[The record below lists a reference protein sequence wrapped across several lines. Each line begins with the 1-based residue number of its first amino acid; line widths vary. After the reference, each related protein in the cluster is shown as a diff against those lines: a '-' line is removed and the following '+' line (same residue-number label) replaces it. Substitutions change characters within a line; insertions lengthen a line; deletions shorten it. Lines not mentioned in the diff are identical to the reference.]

1 VSRAWDEAEHP
12 RDEDGRFTE
21 AWAASLA
28 ATLPHR
34 FMTHAQLADYAD
46 RTDYT
51 RAYFHGGGSSI
62 TAVRTYSDGR
72 ELLEKYH
79 IDTDDQAD
87 TEVAVSYI
95 GGVVRAPVPPVVLL
109 PETDEDGNL
118 GTLSEYI
125 HGKTAAQVLPEYT
138 SIGIPEYERRT
149 GELAAQYQ
157 DDRLGLLDLLIG
169 NTDRHAGNWIIAPTD
184 PHHRVQTGPS
194 RVVGIDHA
202 NAEFQGH
209 TTSPFADY
217 LYDTAAFQLRTGTHS
232 WPTAELDRIQRGI
245 DDLHHVGIVPAW
257 EHRSMSATLRDL
269 RKLAPDAP
277 GRVQ

>member
-1 VSRAWDEAEHP
+1 MSRVWDEAEHP

-21 AWAASLA
+21 SWAASLA
-28 ATLPHR
+28 ATLPQR

-46 RTDYT
+46 RTDFT

-118 GTLSEYI
+118 GTLSEYVE
-125 HGKTAAQVLPEYT
+125 GKTAAQILPGYT
-138 SIGIPEYERRT
+138 SIGIPEYERR
-149 GELAAQYQ
+149 ERQIAAQHQ

-169 NTDRHAGNWIIAPTD
+169 NTDRHAGNWIITPT
-184 PHHRVQTGPS
+184 GG
-194 RVVGIDHA
+194 VVGIDHA

-217 LYDTAAFQLRTGTHS
+217 LYDTTTFKLRTQTHS
-232 WPTAELDRIQRGI
+232 WPVSELLRIQRGI
-245 DDLHHVGIVPAW
+245 DDLHHAGIVPAW
-257 EHRSMSATLRDL
+257 EHRSMSAILRDL
-269 RKLAPDAP
+269 RKFAPDAP
-277 GRVQ
+277 GRAQ